1 MKDEAKGD
9 GVGRPAPE
17 IEAAYRAQRQGL
29 LRWIERATHG
39 LADAEDILHDAF
51 ANALA
56 SPLSSA
62 RRPLEVVENLPAWLF
77 AAVRNR
83 VYDLWRRREVRLRAG
98 ESEVAEEAIAEIV
111 AATGLDPADMAAR
124 DELSDALAQAIA
136 LLPPEQR
143 FVIEAQALDGV
154 GFREL
159 SERTG
164 VPIDTLTAR
173 KRYAVAKL
181 AKALKG
187 WVVED

>member
-1 MKDEAKGD
+1 MRNEAKGNRP
-9 GVGRPAPE
+9 GRISLE

-39 LADAEDILHDAF
+39 LADAEDILHDVFSA
-51 ANALA
+51 ALA
-56 SPLSSA
+56 SPLLGA
-62 RRPLEVVENLPAWLF
+62 GALEIVENLPAWLF

-83 VYDLWRRREVRLRAG
+83 VFDLWRRRDARRRAG
-98 ESEVAEEAIAEIV
+98 ESEIAHEAIAEIV
-111 AATGLDPADMAAR
+111 AATGLNPADAAVR
-124 DELSDALAQAIA
+124 NELADALAQAIA

-143 FVIEAQALDGV
+143 LVIEAQALDGV

-173 KRYAVAKL
+173 KRYAVAKI

-187 WVVED
+187 WIEED

>member
-1 MKDEAKGD
+1 MKDEAKG
-9 GVGRPAPE
+9 GGSARPAPE
-17 IEAAYRAQRQGL
+17 IEAVYRVQRQGL
-29 LRWIERATHG
+29 LRWIEQAAHG

-56 SPLSSA
+56 SLGPLD
-62 RRPLEVVENLPAWLF
+62 VVENLPAWLF
-77 AAVRNR
+77 TAVRNR
-83 VYDLWRRREVRLRAG
+83 VFDLWRRRDVRRRAG
-98 ESEVAEEAIAEIV
+98 ESEVAEGAIAEIV

-124 DELSDALAQAIA
+124 NELSDALAQAIA

-143 FVIEAQALDGV
+143 LVIEAQALDGV

-159 SERTG
+159 AERTG
-164 VPIDTLTAR
+164 IPIDTLTAR

-187 WVVED
+187 WIEED

>member
-1 MKDEAKGD
+1 MKDEENGGA
-9 GVGRPAPE
+9 VGRPE

-29 LRWIERATHG
+29 IRWIEKATHG
-39 LADAEDILHDAF
+39 LADAEDVLHDAF

-56 SPLSSA
+56 SLSPLD
-62 RRPLEVVENLPAWLF
+62 VVENLPAWLF

-83 VYDLWRRREVRLRAG
+83 VYDLWRRRDARRRAG
-98 ESEVAEEAIAEIV
+98 ESEIAQEAISEIV

-164 VPIDTLTAR
+164 VSIDTLAAR

-181 AKALKG
+181 AKALRG
-187 WVVED
+187 WIEED